1 MSDARTPTERR
12 YELRTLK
19 DLIDIPPECLSEVLD
34 ALGAALHM
42 HHLLTAVGEERKTPL
57 GLKGFT
63 FEWVDD
69 GTANATLYDRRT
81 GKPLLGLTSDTA
93 ASSPAPDAEPPDRAT
108 TSDTTDDTRDFRVAI
123 PATESTWNDNRG
135 WSKARSAH
143 VRCDAETPGSCRACI
158 YYQRG
163 RAQPFGPALDQDYDC
178 AHMRGDECDLAGG
191 SGE

>member
-63 FEWVDD
+63 FAWVDD

-108 TSDTTDDTRDFRVAI
+108 TSDTAALAEHDARVLERVA
-123 PATESTWNDNRG
+123 DD
-135 WSKARSAH
+135 K
-143 VRCDAETPGSCRACI
+143 DAERIAILADETM
-158 YYQRG
+158 QRG
-163 RAQPFGPALDQDYDC
+163 NA
-178 AHMRGDECDLAGG
+178 
-191 SGE
+191 